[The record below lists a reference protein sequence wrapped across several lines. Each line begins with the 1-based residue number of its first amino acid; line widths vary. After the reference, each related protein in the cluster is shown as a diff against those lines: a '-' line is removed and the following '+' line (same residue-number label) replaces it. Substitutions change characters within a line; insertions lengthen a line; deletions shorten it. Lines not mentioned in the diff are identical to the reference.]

1 MPFYAERGTRRG
13 EYCLCRYLDLGCY
26 EIGNVRIDTTDANHR
41 EYAVGNRLK
50 KQFLVRDKLKD
61 TIDLFRPSA
70 ELRDPLEILLARED
84 ELEFI

>member
-1 MPFYAERGTRRG
+1 MPYYSERGTRKG

-50 KQFLVRDKLKD
+50 KQSLVRDKIKD
-61 TIDLFRPSA
+61 TIHFSVISL